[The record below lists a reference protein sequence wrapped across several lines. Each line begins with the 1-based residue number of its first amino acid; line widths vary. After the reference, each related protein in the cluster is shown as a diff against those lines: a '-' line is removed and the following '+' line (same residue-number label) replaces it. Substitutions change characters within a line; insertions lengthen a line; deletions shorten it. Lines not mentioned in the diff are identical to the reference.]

1 MVTDAILDWL
11 VALLSG
17 LANLLPDFQMPTGT
31 SLSILAAAN
40 FVLPIAE
47 IPVIFSVMASF
58 ALASGLYF
66 LWNWTI
72 KKLRGAG

>member
-11 VALLSG
+11 VTVLSG
-17 LANLLPDFQMPTGT
+17 LASLLPDFPMPTGT

-47 IPVIFSVMASF
+47 IPVMFSVMAAF
-58 ALASGLYF
+58 AIASGFYF
-66 LWNWTI
+66 LWNWVI
-72 KKLRGAG
+72 KKIRGAG